1 MMQGMLRK
9 LERSEVTDIM
19 DLKGI
24 FLHNAE
30 REGGHYVISVPKSR
44 FRKILADY
52 WALKSIEIEG
62 ALDNYAENYKSYYL
76 HNLNGKTNS
85 YKIVKTKEIEKKGS
99 CEGCNCTKKRWINP
113 RTGICYYNEM
123 ISKDYTTKIN
133 V

>member
-1 MMQGMLRK
+1 MMETLRK
-9 LERSEVTDIM
+9 VHRYEVTDVM

-24 FLHNAE
+24 FLHNAS
-30 REGGHYVISVPKSR
+30 RVVEGHFVVVVPKSR

-52 WALKSIEIEG
+52 WALKSISIEG

-76 HNLNGKTNS
+76 SNLNGRNNT
-85 YKIVKTKEIEKKGS
+85 YKIVKSKEVEKKGS

-113 RTGICYYNEM
+113 RTGVCYYNEM